1 MAFDSWADFLTMG
14 KHGVYVWS
22 SYGLTF
28 VVIAALLWQARQQ
41 RRQFLQDYQQ
51 QMKREAQSINPEQ
64 NQEKYR

>member
-1 MAFDSWADFLTMG
+1 MAFDTWADFLAMG

-41 RRQFLQDYQQ
+41 RLQFMRDYQQ
-51 QMKREAQSINPEQ
+51 QMKREAQNA
-64 NQEKYR
+64 NQEK

>member
-1 MAFDSWADFLTMG
+1 MAFDSWADFLAMG

-28 VVIAALLWQARQQ
+28 VVIAALLRQARQQ

-51 QMKREAQSINPEQ
+51 QMKREAQHV
-64 NQEKYR
+64 NQEK

>member
-1 MAFDSWADFLTMG
+1 MAFDPWADFLAMG